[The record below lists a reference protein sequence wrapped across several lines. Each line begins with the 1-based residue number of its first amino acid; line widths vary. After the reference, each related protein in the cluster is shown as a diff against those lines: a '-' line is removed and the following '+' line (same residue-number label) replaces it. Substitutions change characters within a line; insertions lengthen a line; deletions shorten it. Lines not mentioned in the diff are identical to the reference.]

1 MPRVSIIIPCYNY
14 ANFII
19 DCVASCVS
27 QDFKDIE
34 IIVVDDCSA
43 DNSATAA
50 VSSGDNRIR
59 VLSTE
64 KNRGY
69 SAAKN
74 IGIRN
79 SSGELLVFIDA
90 DDMLTPGSISRRLE
104 VFDKH
109 PEAQVVHGHALKIHG
124 DVDYTSCVKEMK
136 TFERHKSRLHAQG
149 FMIRRSVFEK
159 FGLFYEPLRSKSDKE
174 YWYRIGIH
182 DKSPI
187 KKKVN
192 VRRCH
197 YDVAFYRRHD
207 KAMHKMRLINK
218 KYNSEV
224 ETLFEKRIK
233 QLKKE
238 GITRENTIHL

>member
-27 QDFKDIE
+27 QDFNDIE
-34 IIVVDDCSA
+34 IIVVDDCST
-43 DNSATAA
+43 DDSAMA
-50 VSSGDNRIR
+50 VQSGDERIK

-64 KNRGY
+64 KNSGY
-69 SAAKN
+69 STAKN
-74 IGIRN
+74 IGIRH

-124 DVDYTSCVKEMK
+124 DVDYNTCVKEMK
-136 TFERHKSRLHAQG
+136 TLERHKSRLHAQG
-149 FMIRRSVFEK
+149 FMIRRSVFEN
-159 FGLFYEPLRSKSDKE
+159 FGLFYEQLRSKSDKE

-192 VRRCH
+192 IRRCH

-207 KAMHKMRLINK
+207 KAMHKMRLVNK
-218 KYNSEV
+218 KYNDEI
-224 ETLFEKRIK
+224 EALFEKRIK

-238 GITRENTIHL
+238 GITMENTVHL

>member
-27 QDFKDIE
+27 QDFNDIE
-34 IIVVDDCSA
+34 IIVVDDCST
-43 DNSATAA
+43 DDSAMA
-50 VSSGDNRIR
+50 VQSGDERIK

-64 KNRGY
+64 KNSGY
-69 SAAKN
+69 STAKN
-74 IGIRN
+74 IGIRH
-79 SSGELLVFIDA
+79 SSGEFLAFIDA
-90 DDMLTPGSISRRLE
+90 DDMLTPDSISRRLE

-124 DVDYTSCVKEMK
+124 DVDYNTCVKEMK
-136 TFERHKSRLHAQG
+136 SLERHKSRLHAQG
-149 FMIRRSVFEK
+149 FMIRRSVFEN
-159 FGLFYEPLRSKSDKE
+159 FGLFYEQLRSKSDKE

-192 VRRCH
+192 IRRCH

-207 KAMHKMRLINK
+207 KAMHKMRLVNK
-218 KYNSEV
+218 KYNDEI
-224 ETLFEKRIK
+224 EALFEKRIK

-238 GITRENTIHL
+238 GITMENTVHL